1 MGVNVYSDFS
11 MCALLTTAIV
21 SASFAQS
28 SGQENHSPVTL
39 PASTQGQ
46 SVSPLAVS
54 GAQQRTTAV
63 LRFAVQ
69 SRPITNIAALPAQAE
84 PRTIGAAASASTTTP
99 PKRATVDAKILDPI
113 IGEQQDANETASSG
127 SSFSQLLSNN
137 HGVDPAALPDAPT
150 PQDQP
155 QEPPQPPAYGTHTNQ
170 LPILS
175 PRLTSV
181 PLDAHD
187 KLVIYIHKSFGPP
200 AVIFPAFVAGFDMI
214 NPKSAYPKEWK
225 DGAGAFGR
233 WYGDAIARQTSR
245 STAEFMTDI
254 ILHEDPRYLRSDS
267 TNAFGRTLH
276 ALAFTVFDKTDSG
289 KTTLA
294 ASHFAGAAAGGF
306 VGMAYLPPSFN
317 DATHAEQRMAV
328 GMVGVA
334 VGNIFTEFEPEWGP
348 LYRKLHIPKILPP
361 WWVPY
366 HR

>member
-1 MGVNVYSDFS
+1 MNAYSGVL
-11 MCALLTTAIV
+11 MCAMLTTAIV
-21 SASFAQS
+21 STSFAQS
-28 SGQENHSPVTL
+28 GGQESHSPVTL
-39 PASTQGQ
+39 PASTQEQ
-46 SVSPLAVS
+46 SANPLAVS
-54 GAQQRTTAV
+54 GAQQRTAEV

-69 SRPITNIAALPAQAE
+69 SQPITNIAALPVQAE
-84 PRTIGAAASASTTTP
+84 PQTIDAAASASTTTP
-99 PKRATVDAKILDPI
+99 PKSATFDPKILDPI
-113 IGEQQDANETASSG
+113 IDEQQDANETASSG
-127 SSFSQLLSNN
+127 SSFSQLFSTND
-137 HGVDPAALPDAPT
+137 GADSAALPDAPT
-150 PQDQP
+150 PQNQTQAP
-155 QEPPQPPAYGTHTNQ
+155 AQPPHYGTHTNQ

-187 KLVIYIHKSFGPP
+187 KLVIYVHKSFGPP

-233 WYGDAIARQTSR
+233 WYGDAIAKQTSR

-276 ALAFTVFDKTDSG
+276 ALAFTVLDKTDSG

-294 ASHFAGAAAGGF
+294 VSQFAGAAAGGF
-306 VGMAYLPPSFN
+306 VGMAYLPAGFN
-317 DATHAEQRMAV
+317 DVTHAEQRMAV
-328 GMVGVA
+328 GMAGVA
-334 VGNIFTEFEPEWGP
+334 VGNIFAEFEPEWGP
-348 LYRKLHIPKILPP
+348 LYRKLHMPMILPP
-361 WWVPY
+361 WWVPD

>member
-1 MGVNVYSDFS
+1 MGMNIYPGFLMSA
-11 MCALLTTAIV
+11 MLTTAIV
-21 SASFAQS
+21 STSFAQS
-28 SGQENHSPVTL
+28 GGQENYSPVTL

-46 SVSPLAVS
+46 PVNPLAVF
-54 GAQQRTTAV
+54 GTQHRTAAV
-63 LRFAVQ
+63 LQSVVQ
-69 SRPITNIAALPAQAE
+69 SQPITNIAPLPPQAE
-84 PRTIGAAASASTTTP
+84 PQTIDAAASASTTTP
-99 PKRATVDAKILDPI
+99 PKSATVDPKILDPI

-127 SSFSQLLSNN
+127 SSFSQLFSNN
-137 HGVDPAALPDAPT
+137 DGADSAALPDAPT
-150 PQDQP
+150 PQDQTQAP
-155 QEPPQPPAYGTHTNQ
+155 QQPPAYGTHTNP
-170 LPILS
+170 LPVLP

-187 KLVIYIHKSFGPP
+187 KLVIYVHKSFGPA

-233 WYGDAIARQTSR
+233 WYGDALARQTSR
-245 STAEFMTDI
+245 STAEFMTDT

-276 ALAFTVFDKTDSG
+276 ALAFTAFDKTDSG

-294 ASHFAGAAAGGF
+294 VSHFAGAAAGGF
-306 VGMAYLPPSFN
+306 VGMAYLPAGYN
-317 DATHAEQRMAV
+317 DVTHAEQRMAV
-328 GMVGVA
+328 GMAGVA

-348 LYRKLHIPKILPP
+348 LYRKLHIPKVLPP
-361 WWVPY
+361 WWVPD